1 MELSPQVAFVEHLR
15 RTLMEQKALDA
26 AALAASQEEVAV
38 LADAA
43 KGEAEARAAVD
54 LALARCRGTFSA

>member
-1 MELSPQVAFVEHLR
+1 MEHLR

-54 LALARCRGTFSA
+54 LALGRCRGTFSA